1 MRLDKFFSNTATL
14 SRSECA
20 KACRAGLVSVDGTV
34 IKDPSFQVDPEKNAI
49 AYKGERI
56 NYKEYIYIMLNK
68 PEGYVCSNDE
78 PGGSIVFEL
87 IDQKLL
93 KLGLFVCGRLDKDT
107 TGLVII
113 TNDGVSA
120 HNALSPKR
128 HVSKEYE
135 FALAD
140 PISEADLDTLRGGA
154 TLADG
159 TETLPCEIKMTGE
172 KEGIIILH
180 EGKYHQIKRMF
191 ASVGNKIVRLA
202 RTKFGGISLDPS
214 LPPGKWRY
222 LTEQE
227 ETVFAE
233 NNKKTY

>member
-14 SRSECA
+14 SRTECA
-20 KACRAGLVSVDGTV
+20 KACRAGLITVDGAV
-34 IKDPSFQVDPEKNAI
+34 IKDPSFALDPEKSAVT
-49 AYKGERI
+49 YRGERI
-56 NYKEYIYIMLNK
+56 LYKEYIYIMLNK

-87 IDQKLL
+87 IDPRLL

-107 TGLVII
+107 TGLVVI

-128 HVSKEYE
+128 HVSKEYS
-135 FALAD
+135 FTLAD
-140 PISEADLDTLRGGA
+140 PISDQDIEKLKNGV

-159 TETLPCEIKMTGE
+159 TETLPCEINMTGE
-172 KEGIIILH
+172 KEGVIILH

-191 ASVGNKIVRLA
+191 ASAGNKIVKLR
-202 RTKFGGISLDPS
+202 REKFGGVSLDPS
-214 LPPGKWRY
+214 LAPGSWRY

-227 ETVFAE
+227 ERIFRGLA
-233 NNKKTY
+233 

>member
-14 SRSECA
+14 TRTECA
-20 KACRAGLVSVDGTV
+20 KACRAGLVTVDGAV
-34 IKDPSFQVDPEKNAI
+34 IKDPSFALDPEKSAVT
-49 AYKGERI
+49 YRGERI
-56 NYKEYIYIMLNK
+56 LYKEYIYIMMNK
-68 PEGYVCSNDE
+68 PEGCVCSNDE

-87 IDQKLL
+87 IDPRLL

-135 FALAD
+135 FTLAD
-140 PISEADLDTLRGGA
+140 PVTDEDIEKLKNGV

-159 TETLPCEIKMTGE
+159 TETLPCDIEMKDC

-191 ASVGNKIVRLA
+191 ASVGNKIVRLE
-202 RTKFGGISLDPS
+202 RTKFGGISLDPA
-214 LPPGKWRY
+214 LERGGWRY
-222 LTEQE
+222 LTDE
-227 ETVFAE
+227 EERIFRGLA
-233 NNKKTY
+233 

>member
-20 KACRAGLVSVDGTV
+20 KAARAGLITIDGAV
-34 IKDPSFQVDPEKNAI
+34 IKDPSFSVDPEKNVI
-49 AYKGERI
+49 AYKGERVI
-56 NYKEYIYIMLNK
+56 YKEFIYIMLNK

-78 PGGSIVFEL
+78 PDGSIVFDL
-87 IDQKLL
+87 IDQRLL
-93 KLGLFVCGRLDKDT
+93 KLDLFVCGRLDKDT

-135 FALAD
+135 FSLAD
-140 PISEADLDTLRGGA
+140 PVTAEDIEKLKKGV

-159 TETLPCEIKMTGE
+159 TETLPCKINMTGE
-172 KEGIIILH
+172 KEGTIILH

-191 ASVGNKIVRLA
+191 ASVGNKIVRLK
-202 RTKFGGISLDPS
+202 RTKFGGIGIDPS
-214 LPPGKWRY
+214 LLPGRWRY
-222 LTEQE
+222 LTPE
-227 ETVFAE
+227 EERIFRGLA
-233 NNKKTY
+233 

>member
-20 KACRAGLVSVDGTV
+20 KAARAGLITVDGAV
-34 IKDPSFQVDPEKNAI
+34 VKDPSFSVDPEKNAV
-49 AYKGERI
+49 AYKGEPVI
-56 NYKEYIYIMLNK
+56 YKEFIYIMLNK
-68 PEGYVCSNDE
+68 PEGFVCSNDE
-78 PGGSIVFEL
+78 PGGRIVFEL
-87 IDQKLL
+87 IDQRLL
-93 KLGLFVCGRLDKDT
+93 KLDLFVCGRLDKDT

-113 TNDGVSA
+113 TNDGISA

-135 FALAD
+135 FSLAD
-140 PISEADLDTLRGGA
+140 PVCEKDVEILRGGT

-159 TETLPCEIKMTGE
+159 TATLPCEITMKNE

-191 ASVGNKIVRLA
+191 ASVGNKIIKLR
-202 RTKFGGISLDPS
+202 RTKFGGISLAPALES
-214 LPPGKWRY
+214 GAWRY
-222 LTEQE
+222 LSPE
-227 ETVFAE
+227 EERIFRGLA
-233 NNKKTY
+233 

>member
-14 SRSECA
+14 TRSECA
-20 KACRAGLVSVDGTV
+20 KAARAGLITVDGV
-34 IKDPSFQVDPEKNAI
+34 AVKDPSFSVDPDKNAV

-56 NYKEYIYIMLNK
+56 IYKEFIYIMLNK
-68 PEGYVCSNDE
+68 PDGYVCSNDE
-78 PGGSIVFEL
+78 PGGRIVFEL

-93 KLGLFVCGRLDKDT
+93 KLDLFVCGRLDKDT

-140 PISEADLDTLRGGA
+140 PVTAEDVEKLKKSV

-159 TETLPCEIKMTGE
+159 TETLPCEIIMKNE
-172 KEGIIILH
+172 KEGCIILH

-191 ASVGNKIVRLA
+191 ASVGNKIVRLK
-202 RTKFGGISLDPS
+202 RVKFGGIRLDPS
-214 LPPGKWRY
+214 LECGEWRY
-222 LTEQE
+222 LDAE
-227 ETVFAE
+227 EEKIFCTSA
-233 NNKKTY
+233 